1 MRKSGAEMEKKMI
14 GELKKGWKLIFYGI
28 SKTMNLAF
36 MAAFAVIG
44 IVLEIM
50 IVVGQAGGG
59 HFLGIYS
66 ALDLGAVFLFCAVL
80 FPGQLA
86 TSLDVSLLA
95 QASPYKKK
103 LQTDI
108 ACALTMWGS
117 LAAMAVI
124 VIIRLIGAAVA
135 PGQAEVILGRIPV
148 AGTIGF
154 VLILFSG
161 VMYKFFVLS
170 LIIIYLTMLG
180 GGIVLGILDTMG
192 KISGM
197 FGSGLPAAAF
207 VLLAFAFVLAG
218 CGLQR
223 LITRAAYKRP
233 LSKYA
238 FGAAAQKAV

>member
-1 MRKSGAEMEKKMI
+1 MMC
-14 GELKKGWKLIFYGI
+14 ELKKGWKLAFYGI
-28 SKTMNLAF
+28 SKTANLVF

-44 IVLEIM
+44 ILLEVM
-50 IVVGQAGGG
+50 TVADQAGGG
-59 HFLGIYS
+59 GHFSGIYTV
-66 ALDLGAVFLFCAVL
+66 LDLGAVFLFCAIML
-80 FPGQLA
+80 PGQLA

-108 ACALTMWGS
+108 ACALTMWSS

-135 PGQAEVILGRIPV
+135 PGQAEAILGQLPV

-161 VMYKFFVLS
+161 VLYKFFVLS
-170 LIIIYLTMLG
+170 MIILYVIVFAG
-180 GGIVLGILDTMG
+180 GMGLGILDTMG
-192 KISGM
+192 KFSGM
-197 FGSGLPAAAF
+197 FGSGLPAAAS

-218 CGLQR
+218 CGLQW

-238 FGAAAQKAV
+238 FGAAAQKEV